1 MDKIYEA
8 LKSSIEDFSM
18 ARSERKDFKELI
30 RKIRKNQTQKALIR
44 VKAFELARENLK
56 EHGNYKVFQ
65 WLEEVVKLIYS
76 KESSLKSN
84 AFFSPGKD
92 CLNEIGRFIDDSIK
106 SLDIC
111 VFTITDNR
119 ITEKI
124 IAAFNR
130 KIRIRIISDDTKSE
144 DRGSDLDYLKSRGV
158 DCLFDSTPAHMHHK
172 FAISD
177 NKLLLNGSYNWTRSA
192 STENNENIAVTNDI
206 SLVKSFHKE
215 FERLWKRLSK

>member
-1 MDKIYEA
+1 M
-8 LKSSIEDFSM
+8 
-18 ARSERKDFKELI
+18 
-30 RKIRKNQTQKALIR
+30 
-44 VKAFELARENLK
+44 FE
-56 EHGNYKVFQ
+56 Q
-65 WLEEVVKLIYS
+65 
-76 KESSLKSN
+76 
-84 AFFSPGKD
+84 
-92 CLNEIGRFIDDSIK
+92 IGRFIDGSTRSI
-106 SLDIC
+106 DIC

-158 DCLFDSTPAHMHHK
+158 ECLFDSTPAHMHHK

-192 STENNENIAVTNDI
+192 STENNENISVTNDV
-206 SLVKSFHKE
+206 SLVKSV
-215 FERLWKRLSK
+215 SK